1 MMNNKLN
8 CLDYITKTPK
18 IQPIET
24 SMELS
29 NSRKQISN
37 RAYRDWNPSIYRYN
51 EKMLYLEKKNKS
63 WS

>member
-37 RAYRDWNPSIYRYN
+37 RAYR
-51 EKMLYLEKKNKS
+51 KHF
-63 WS
+63 

>member
-51 EKMLYLEKKNKS
+51 EKNAIS
-63 WS
+63 